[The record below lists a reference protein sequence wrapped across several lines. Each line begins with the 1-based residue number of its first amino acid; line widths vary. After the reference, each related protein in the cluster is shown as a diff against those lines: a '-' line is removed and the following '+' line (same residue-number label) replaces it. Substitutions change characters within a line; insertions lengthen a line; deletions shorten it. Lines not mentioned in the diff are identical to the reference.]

1 MKNIG
6 ETMPNS
12 GTDKR
17 KVRDNKAGEV
27 SNEAKSANKANVN
40 CNILIDNYHGYAA
53 KEGMKIS
60 VVDEDDFP
68 SLPVTPTKP
77 PPSKKG
83 KPDTASNAMETN
95 VVDAPEFVSSLA
107 QLINTRSD
115 KLESLI
121 QENKTGITDL
131 KKQIHSIC
139 EDVNAVKGKVAQ
151 VEQLYHE
158 EKKRIGVLETR
169 ITDLERYS
177 RRWNLRLNGIPE
189 TVENQQI
196 RLEVIKIC
204 QAVLPEDKKRLPE
217 VIDTVH
223 RLGTKNPKGP
233 RSVIIQFSSRVHRGA
248 VWAAAKNSRYLRD
261 HGLRFAEDLC
271 QIDRENRKKLWP
283 VVEAARK
290 EGKVAFFVGGR
301 CFIEN
306 KEIFSPQ

>member
-1 MKNIG
+1 MLS
-6 ETMPNS
+6 S

-17 KVRDNKAGEV
+17 KTRSGKTG
-27 SNEAKSANKANVN
+27 VN
-40 CNILIDNYHGYAA
+40 CNILIENHHDYAVNEQLKLCVMDA
-53 KEGMKIS
+53 
-60 VVDEDDFP
+60 DELP
-68 SLPVTPTKP
+68 SLPITPTKS

-83 KPDTASNAMETN
+83 KHDTASNATASDLTE
-95 VVDAPEFVSSLA
+95 APEFVSLA

-121 QENKTGITDL
+121 QENKMVIMDL

-139 EDVNAVKGKVAQ
+139 EDVNSMKSKVTQ

-158 EKKRIGVLETR
+158 EKKRTGILETR

-177 RRWNLRLNGIPE
+177 RRWNLWLNGLPE
-189 TVENQQI
+189 TVENQQV

-217 VIDTVH
+217 VIDTLH
-223 RLGTKNPKGP
+223 RLGTKSAKGP
-233 RSVIIQFSSRVHRGA
+233 RSVIIQFSSRIHRAA
-248 VWAAAKNSRYLRD
+248 VWTAAKNSQYLRD

-271 QIDRENRKKLWP
+271 QIDRENRKKLWAL
-283 VVEAARK
+283 VEAARK

-301 CFIEN
+301 GFIEN
-306 KEIFSPQ
+306 KEIFLPSCN

>member
-1 MKNIG
+1 
-6 ETMPNS
+6 MPNS
-12 GTDKR
+12 AMDKR
-17 KVRDNKAGEV
+17 KQRDEKAGEA
-27 SNEAKSANKANVN
+27 SNEAKSANKTNASR
-40 CNILIDNYHGYAA
+40 NILIDNYHGYAA

-60 VVDEDDFP
+60 VMDEDDFP
-68 SLPVTPTKP
+68 DLPVTPAKP

-83 KPDTASNAMETN
+83 KHEDTAGDAMEDN
-95 VVDAPEFVSSLA
+95 LPDAPEFISSLA
-107 QLINTRSD
+107 KLINTRSD

-121 QENKTGITDL
+121 QENKTVITDL

-139 EDVNAVKGKVAQ
+139 EDVNAVKDKVAQ

-158 EKKRIGVLETR
+158 EKKRTGVLETR

-189 TVENQQI
+189 TVENQQV

-204 QAVLPEDKKRLPE
+204 QAILPEDKKRLPE

-233 RSVIIQFSSRVHRGA
+233 RSVIIQFSSRVHRAA
-248 VWAAAKNSRYLRD
+248 VWTAAKNSRYLRE

-283 VVEAARK
+283 AVEAARK
-290 EGKVAFFVGGR
+290 EGKVAYFVGGR

-306 KEIFSPQ
+306 KEIFPPK